1 MASVAD
7 ELRRIDREA
16 LARLSGEER
25 IALALAL
32 GDTDVEAL
40 QQARGI
46 DRETAVRVIRRQRQA
61 GRQPSAC
68 MSALLR

>member
-7 ELRRIDREA
+7 GLRQADREA
-16 LARLSGEER
+16 VARLSGEER
-25 IALALAL
+25 IALALML
-32 GDTDVEAL
+32 GDADVEAL

-68 MSALLR
+68 MSALLG